1 MKVGGEGES
10 DHGESGSKVT
20 FDSIDK
26 AQEAERSHDKLSSL
40 LDEIKQTLADYKPV
54 RAMSHEKL
62 QGSQNALVSA
72 LKTKLSRLEHELEEL
87 RAAKLHVAN
96 QLRSAVASIE
106 SVSSKAEHTNHLLE
120 EFKLHLSRVQGHI
133 ARHEASCKLLERKFE
148 ESKGMMLKNLGL
160 VKEIKLMLGAHQNK
174 RAAASAASLSHEVA
188 SAEGV

>member
-1 MKVGGEGES
+1 M
-10 DHGESGSKVT
+10 
-20 FDSIDK
+20 
-26 AQEAERSHDKLSSL
+26 
-40 LDEIKQTLADYKPV
+40 
-54 RAMSHEKL
+54 
-62 QGSQNALVSA
+62 SA

-106 SVSSKAEHTNHLLE
+106 SVTRQNTQTIYLRNSNCTYP
-120 EFKLHLSRVQGHI
+120 VQGHI

-148 ESKGMMLKNLGL
+148 ESKGKMLKNLGL